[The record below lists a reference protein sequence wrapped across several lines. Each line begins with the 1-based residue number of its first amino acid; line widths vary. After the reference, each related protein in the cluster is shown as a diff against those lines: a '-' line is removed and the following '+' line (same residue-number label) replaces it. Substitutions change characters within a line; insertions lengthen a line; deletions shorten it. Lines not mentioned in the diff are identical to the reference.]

1 MRLLVKFCLLFLV
14 FVTSTQVLAHV
25 IPYYN
30 YLDELI
36 LLVLIPT
43 SLLHR
48 RLMKWKKAKAVII
61 ILLVFIYIIS
71 SLFNFYSLPALLIKT
86 SYYIKTLIVF
96 AVVAFLS
103 QRYLD
108 TLKKHRA
115 RHEDKGNGFGYLIL
129 DRKKDIANTLVIG
142 GMGRER
148 NLIVDKQSFRKCKRK
163 DANTEAVR
171 CLTPREFLNLQGF
184 PEDFPIVVPKTQVYK
199 QVANSVAVPVIKQIA
214 LQMKKALKEMRPK
227 LEQELTVK

>member
-1 MRLLVKFCLLFLV
+1 MGYTFYHKVLNARDFGVAQNRKRIYVVGFKDPIQFDFPEPTMEEVKLEDKL
-14 FVTSTQVLAHV
+14 
-25 IPYYN
+25 
-30 YLDELI
+30 
-36 LLVLIPT
+36 
-43 SLLHR
+43 
-48 RLMKWKKAKAVII
+48 
-61 ILLVFIYIIS
+61 
-71 SLFNFYSLPALLIKT
+71 KT
-86 SYYIKTLIVF
+86 NVGEEF
-96 AVVAFLS
+96 FLS

-115 RHEDKGNGFGYLIL
+115 RHEGKGNGFGYLIL
-129 DRKKDIANTLVIG
+129 DRKKGIANTLVIG

-148 NLIVDKQSFRKCKRK
+148 NLIVDEQSFRKCKRR

-171 CLTPREFLNLQGF
+171 CLTPREFLNLQGL